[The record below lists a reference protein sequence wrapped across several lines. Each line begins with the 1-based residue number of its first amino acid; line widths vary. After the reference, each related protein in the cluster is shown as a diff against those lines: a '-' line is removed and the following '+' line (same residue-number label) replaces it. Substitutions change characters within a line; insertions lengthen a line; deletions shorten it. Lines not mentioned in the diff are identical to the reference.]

1 MWAIPG
7 PFCLLIS
14 VFSFKSTVNKCLT
27 KLPMPTTGIDPITK
41 WFSIILRYAEFE
53 PSEWL
58 LKNVQPIGALQTNLA

>member
-1 MWAIPG
+1 MFDKIANVYYW
-7 PFCLLIS
+7 
-14 VFSFKSTVNKCLT
+14 N
-27 KLPMPTTGIDPITK
+27 GIDPITK